1 MVRYIWD
8 DPEWPAFHWDAGAAT
23 SALTRAARLQGEV
36 IGAVRHL
43 SDDARRRLELD
54 ALTADAVETSRIE
67 GEILDPAS
75 VRRSIARRLRK
86 TDSRSGR
93 VHDAEA
99 IAALTVDATVHAPRL
114 SRSRLRRWH
123 QLLFAG
129 DGGFRT
135 DEIAVESGPAGAPR
149 IHFEG
154 PPPGRLEAEV
164 DAFLAWA
171 GGPIV
176 PDPFIAAAIAH
187 LRFVTIHPFSDGNG
201 RISRAIADNV
211 LARSFPEP
219 TRYISMTRYISQH
232 REEYYGVLEQTQRGS
247 LDITAWLLW
256 FLEAYAQAAEATLR
270 IIEETTNAL
279 GVWARIAPL
288 GLNERQAAM
297 IGRLLDGFHGKLTT
311 PKYAALSKISEDT
324 ALRDL
329 TDLAAKAVLTRQ
341 GSGKKTTWTLAVPPG
356 DL

>member
-8 DPEWPAFHWDAGAAT
+8 DPSWPAFRWDATAAT

-43 SDDARRRLELD
+43 SDEGRRRLEID

-67 GEILDPAS
+67 GEIVDPAS
-75 VRRSIARRLRK
+75 VRRSIARRLQK

-114 SRSRLRRWH
+114 SGSRLRRWH

-129 DGGFRT
+129 DGAFRT
-135 DEIAVESGPAGAPR
+135 DEIAVESGPAGAAR

-171 GGPIV
+171 GGPDV

-187 LRFVTIHPFSDGNG
+187 LWFVTIHPFPDGNG

-232 REEYYGVLEQTQRGS
+232 REDYYGVLERTQRHS
-247 LDITAWLLW
+247 LDVTAWLLW
-256 FLEAYAQAAEATLR
+256 FLEAYAEAAEATLR
-270 IIEETTNAL
+270 IIEETTSAL

-297 IGRLLDGFHGKLTT
+297 IGRLLDDFHGKLTT
-311 PKYAALSKISEDT
+311 PKYAALSKVSEDT

-329 TDLAAKAVLTRQ
+329 ADLAQKGVLTRE
-341 GSGKKTTWTLAVPPG
+341 GSGKKTTWALAVPPG
-356 DL
+356 DV